1 MQKRAISTLLLLV
14 AFTFA
19 AAASSQ
25 AAARRVAL
33 IDAVKN
39 GEVNTV
45 RALLAQKVDVNA
57 GEADGS
63 TAMHWA
69 AHMGHGQIA
78 EALIK
83 AGANVKAV
91 TRNGATPYA
100 LALNKGNASVIEI
113 LLKAGEDPKAVIA
126 GEPAIMMA
134 ARAGNPEAV
143 KSLLAHGADPNVA
156 EPTRKQTALMWAASE
171 GHGDVVRVLIEGGA
185 DVRARSSEGFTPL
198 HFAARGGDV
207 TTTRLLL
214 DRGATIDDPDK
225 AGRTPLLVAVHR
237 GHVPLAEQ
245 LLEGGADPNI
255 STAGYTV
262 LQWVA
267 GSWETVVLFDNTAG
281 FKEWNALTGLR
292 GDTKISFLKVLL
304 ARGANPN
311 ARTTKPP
318 PKFGYT
324 STAAANTGKENFGLT
339 GASPFLLAAR
349 AGDVTA
355 MRILAAAG
363 ADPLLATDEG
373 LTPLMQA
380 AGIGRVAGESRVTE
394 RMALEAT
401 KLALELGGKVDQR
414 DDYGNTALI
423 GATWEGFDNVIQFLL
438 ESGADVNIRNSN
450 GDTPLLIAEG
460 RAHRRTGINGNA
472 GPSTVALLK
481 KSGAVE

>member
-1 MQKRAISTLLLLV
+1 MRGIAERGAVLGLGLLAATVSLGAADDLRLV
-14 AFTFA
+14 
-19 AAASSQ
+19 Q
-25 AAARRVAL
+25 AARHQNRAA
-33 IDAVKN
+33 
-39 GEVNTV
+39 V
-45 RALLAQKVDVNA
+45 RALLTQRVDTA
-57 GEADGS
+57 IAEADGA
-63 TAMHWA
+63 TALHWA
-69 AHMGHGQIA
+69 AHWDDLETARLLLQ
-78 EALIK
+78 
-83 AGANVKAV
+83 AGAQVDTANALGV
-91 TRNGATPYA
+91 TPLA
-100 LALNKGNASVIEI
+100 LAATNGSAAMIGE
-113 LLKAGEDPKAVIA
+113 LLKGGANPNTALANSGETVL
-126 GEPAIMMA
+126 MLA
-134 ARAGNPEAV
+134 ARTGHVEAV
-143 KSLLAHGADPNVA
+143 KTLLARNAAVNAKGTPRV
-156 EPTRKQTALMWAASE
+156 QTALMWAASE

-185 DVRARSSEGFTPL
+185 DVHARSSEGFTPL

-207 TTTRLLL
+207 ATTRLLL
-214 DRGATIDDPDK
+214 DAGATIDDPDK

-245 LLEGGADPNI
+245 LLDRGADPNI
-255 STAGYTV
+255 NTAGYTV
-262 LQWVA
+262 LHWVA

-292 GDTKISFLKVLL
+292 GETKISFLKVLL

-324 STAAANTGKENFGLT
+324 STTAANTGKENFGLT

-349 AGDVTA
+349 AGDTAA

-363 ADPLLATDEG
+363 ADPLLPTEDG

-394 RMALEAT
+394 RMALDAT
-401 KLALELGGKVDQR
+401 TLALDFGGKVDQR

-423 GATWEGFDNVIQFLL
+423 GATWEGFDSVIQFLL
-438 ESGADVNIRNSN
+438 ERGANVNIKN
-450 GDTPLLIAEG
+450 GNEDTPLMIAEG